1 MADMAAIDDGECLG
15 SDEVRMPA
23 MNSWEFP
30 LTRGEKMQRLLRLF
44 ETELDC
50 RDDEIEA
57 LKEQNLVLSNAL
69 SAAQASAQSR
79 KEDVIEASL
88 QLKGLPGDCT
98 IRGTPTQ
105 LGAIMQAIG
114 AEQGFAKGEPRLPRL
129 SSASSFQSSASSSPR
144 STPPSSPRMARARP
158 TLPGLQLG
166 SLRANTAAT
175 PRLSVGSRRSLGSKG
190 AVGATPRETPRVFS
204 IRTPP
209 NRTPRVLAASSPQA
223 IRGAATPRTP
233 AMLGTPATPRAMS
246 RVWSLVTPRA
256 SPAPEST
263 FNLCQGAL
271 DTLTLGL
278 VPLVED
284 DDRRLSQACSDNV
297 DSVCSAESVQ
307 PVKDLEGHLHA
318 SLQNG
323 EVLDAIAFPPGLE
336 PVDTGACVWPPGSAP
351 EDELVANDQC
361 NDSPW
366 EAPTEV
372 ETKRADSESGDQD
385 RNEKAARAI
394 AELRGLAFNAAGAVA
409 AGARE
414 RIGLA
419 ISHARE
425 GAARATAATEAVAA
439 KGKNTRRQK
448 CLRAAPRAAPPR
460 L

>member
-1 MADMAAIDDGECLG
+1 
-15 SDEVRMPA
+15 
-23 MNSWEFP
+23 
-30 LTRGEKMQRLLRLF
+30 
-44 ETELDC
+44 
-50 RDDEIEA
+50 
-57 LKEQNLVLSNAL
+57 
-69 SAAQASAQSR
+69 
-79 KEDVIEASL
+79 
-88 QLKGLPGDCT
+88 
-98 IRGTPTQ
+98 
-105 LGAIMQAIG
+105 MQAIG
-114 AEQGFAKGEPRLPRL
+114 AEQGLAKVEPRLPRL

-144 STPPSSPRMARARP
+144 STPPGSPRVARARP

-166 SLRANTAAT
+166 SLRANTVAT

-223 IRGAATPRTP
+223 LRGAATPKTP

-256 SPAPEST
+256 SPAPEKT
-263 FNLCQGAL
+263 FDLFQGAL
-271 DTLTLGL
+271 DPLTLGL
-278 VPLVED
+278 VTLVED
-284 DDRRLSQACSDNV
+284 DDRRLSQACSDNAE
-297 DSVCSAESVQ
+297 SGCNAESVQ
-307 PVKDLEGHLHA
+307 PAEPVNDLEGHLHA
-318 SLQNG
+318 SLQDG

-336 PVDTGACVWPPGSAP
+336 PLDEGAGVWSPQSVPQ
-351 EDELVANDQC
+351 DELVANDQC
-361 NDSPW
+361 NDNPW
-366 EAPTEV
+366 EALTEV
-372 ETKRADSESGDQD
+372 ETKRPDSESGDPE
-385 RNEKAARAI
+385 RNEKAARAM

-448 CLRAAPRAAPPR
+448 CLRAAPTR